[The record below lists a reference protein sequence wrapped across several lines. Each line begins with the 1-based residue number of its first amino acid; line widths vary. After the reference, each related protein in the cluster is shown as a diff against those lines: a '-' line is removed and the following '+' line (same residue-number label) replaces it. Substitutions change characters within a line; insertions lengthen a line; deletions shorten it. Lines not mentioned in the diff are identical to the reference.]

1 MTASIAMVISA
12 MRLARRDV
20 LVQNMKCIETL
31 ARVDVLCVDKTGT
44 ITENEMK
51 VDGFQIMDESGDED
65 RIVRMIGDLVGQ
77 QNKDN
82 ITMAAHAEFL
92 HGEVR
97 ENGRNDLSFFF

>member
-1 MTASIAMVISA
+1 MVISA

-65 RIVRMIGDLVGQ
+65 RIVRMIG
-77 QNKDN
+77 
-82 ITMAAHAEFL
+82 I
-92 HGEVR
+92 
-97 ENGRNDLSFFF
+97 LSGSRIRIM